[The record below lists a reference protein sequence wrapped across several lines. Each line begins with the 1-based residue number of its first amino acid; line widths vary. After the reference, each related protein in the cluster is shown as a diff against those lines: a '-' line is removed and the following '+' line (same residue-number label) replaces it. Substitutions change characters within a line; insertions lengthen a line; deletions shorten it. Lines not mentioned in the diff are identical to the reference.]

1 MKKTEIEELLIF
13 AQLYERRILSKKIK
27 EGIRLSKEKK
37 KHEKE

>member
-1 MKKTEIEELLIF
+1 MKKTEIDELLILV
-13 AQLYERRILSKKIK
+13 QLHERRILSKKIK